1 MGELAPAANR
11 PSLGFLVP
19 LTGAL
24 EGRSAVRIRS
34 AGPYGD
40 VSDTRRGLER
50 ALAACEAYAVERLM
64 TRRHSA
70 EELARKTQET

>member
-1 MGELAPAANR
+1 M
-11 PSLGFLVP
+11 
-19 LTGAL
+19 
-24 EGRSAVRIRS
+24 VRIRC

-64 TRRHSA
+64 TRRQWGGVGAHNGGNLKRVA
-70 EELARKTQET
+70 WHCGLASRTAQSFRPARAQRS